1 MSIIVHNTAD
11 PIAGLPKPGT
21 CGTCRYFS
29 RLTETPVSFGVCIWF
44 EAHTIPPMPIWARNN
59 VSTLHGSLSPNLAG
73 CCTHESGHGPK
84 EPK

>member
-1 MSIIVHNTAD
+1 MDINIQRLRNLTT
-11 PIAGLPKPGT
+11 GLPKPGT

-29 RLTETPVSFGVCIWF
+29 RLTGTRVSFGVCIWF
-44 EAHTIPPMPIWARNN
+44 ETHTIPPMPIWARNN